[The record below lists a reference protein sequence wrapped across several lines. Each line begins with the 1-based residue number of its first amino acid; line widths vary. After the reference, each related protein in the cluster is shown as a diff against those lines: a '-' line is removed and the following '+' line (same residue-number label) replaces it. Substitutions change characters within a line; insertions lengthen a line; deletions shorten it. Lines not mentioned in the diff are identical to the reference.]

1 MISSYSKVW
10 ALGHKAISELFFDPV
25 LVQEK
30 IDGSQISFG
39 VIDGVL
45 EVKSHYR
52 EIDPRGHYEGMF
64 DEAVQSILDME
75 PYLKPGWAYRGE
87 YLRKPHHNTLT
98 YDRIPKKHIIIF
110 DISVGLEDYLD
121 YEDLKDH
128 VESLGLEAVPTY
140 ELASKVDGFEELN
153 KYLER
158 ESILGGT
165 TIEGVV
171 FKNYLRFGRDKKVL
185 MGKFVSEKF
194 KEANGATH
202 KIKNKLEVIEEIGNR
217 YKTEA
222 RWNKAVQH
230 MKEQGLL
237 TNEPKDIGPLLKEVS
252 TDILE
257 ECGEEIKQ
265 QLFKQFWGKINRY
278 ACSGFP
284 QWYKNQLA
292 QQQFEGASNEKI

>member
-1 MISSYSKVW
+1 MLNNYPKVW

-25 LVQEK
+25 VVQEK
-30 IDGSQISFG
+30 VDGSQISFG

-45 EVKSHYR
+45 EIKSHHCKI
-52 EIDPRGHYEGMF
+52 EPRGHYEGMF
-64 DEAVQSILDME
+64 EEAVQSILEME
-75 PYLKPGWAYRGE
+75 PYLHEGWTYRGE

-98 YDRIPKKHIIIF
+98 YSRIPKKHIIIF
-110 DISVGLEDYLD
+110 DISTGLEDYMSP
-121 YEDLKDH
+121 
-128 VESLGLEAVPTY
+128 ESVAIEADKLGLEVVPTY
-140 ELASKVDGFEELN
+140 DLKARVDGFEELN

-171 FKNYLRFGRDKKVL
+171 FKNYLRFGRDKKNL

-202 KIKNKLEVIEEIGNR
+202 KIKNKLEVIEEIGNC

-230 MKEQGLL
+230 LQEKGLL
-237 TNEPKDIGPLLKEVS
+237 TQEPKDIGPLLKELS
-252 TDILE
+252 TDLLE
-257 ECGEEIKQ
+257 ECGDEIKEK
-265 QLFKQFWGKINRY
+265 LFKQFWSKINKY

-284 QWYKNQLA
+284 QWYKSRLA
-292 QQQFEGASNEKI
+292 QQHFKENIDA